1 MTKAVDDVPPRWEA
15 ADPLRAAGL
24 RSTPQRQLILEVL
37 GASPRHMTAEEVW
50 QRVAQRYSGFN
61 RSTVYRVLD
70 SLVAAGL
77 VNQHVI
83 GAVAQYE
90 PASASVHHHLVCRRC
105 RAVFDLEPADMR
117 SLVRAA
123 RERHGFVLG
132 TVGTTIEGVCAAC
145 AGTAPSPSTA

>member
-1 MTKAVDDVPPRWEA
+1 MTKAAGRPPAHEGVT
-15 ADPLRAAGL
+15 DPLRAAGL

-50 QRVAQRYSGFN
+50 QLVAQRYSGFN

-90 PASASVHHHLVCRRC
+90 PASASVHHHLVCRHC
-105 RAVFDLEPADMR
+105 RAVFDLAPADMR

-132 TVGTTIEGVCAAC
+132 TVGATVEGVCGRC
-145 AGTAPSPSTA
+145 AHPGPAPSGA